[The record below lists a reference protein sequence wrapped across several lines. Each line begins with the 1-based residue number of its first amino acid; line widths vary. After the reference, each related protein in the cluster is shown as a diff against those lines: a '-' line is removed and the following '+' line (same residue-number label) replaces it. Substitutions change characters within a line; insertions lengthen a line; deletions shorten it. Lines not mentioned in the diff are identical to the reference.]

1 MNPRRRQVANS
12 LRRDRA
18 SSLHLSHS
26 DAETEQYEQHI
37 ANVLARMNRAV
48 DRARR
53 SLR

>member
-37 ANVLARMNRAV
+37 AQMDKYRP
-48 DRARR
+48 
-53 SLR
+53 SLMDSRE